1 MRYAKKIEDK
11 DKTGK
16 ILVKKHF
23 VIHEEV
29 IDVFHEKN
37 CIPTIEQFH
46 VTYPMYELWVQWK
59 LR

>member
-1 MRYAKKIEDK
+1 MQQQQKEDK

-29 IDVFHEKN
+29 IDVFHDKFY
-37 CIPTIEQFH
+37 IPTIEHFH
-46 VTYPMYELWVQWK
+46 FNYPIYELLVQWN
-59 LR
+59 LV